1 MALKPAPLAVVTA
14 SAGSP
19 RTNEIYM
26 FIAQMRQR
34 QSRVY
39 IALSFSQGEG
49 LRVEGRMQSGGKG
62 MVHLIGFICDT
73 ISNI

>member
-1 MALKPAPLAVVTA
+1 
-14 SAGSP
+14 
-19 RTNEIYM
+19 M